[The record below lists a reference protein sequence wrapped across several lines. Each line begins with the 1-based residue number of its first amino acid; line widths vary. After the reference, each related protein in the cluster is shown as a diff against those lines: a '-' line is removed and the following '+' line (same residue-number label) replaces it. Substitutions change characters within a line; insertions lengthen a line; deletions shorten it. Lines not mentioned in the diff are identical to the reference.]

1 MPETEEQSVSVREQV
16 ELVRRVLRKRWWL
29 IAVVAVVAGAAAFG
43 TTKLLSPIYEAS
55 TSVRIVRERGLAE
68 ATPRG
73 ADYSG
78 RTLQAEAN
86 WFTSRQVVEQVVR
99 RLALAESRPGSLLEA
114 GMAKA
119 ENALRRLLNR
129 PVPED
134 AGFNEIVGRL
144 CEKSIKVKELA
155 GSNVLEIRVN
165 WHDPEMAMRIANTLV
180 DVFIEQFQEFSR
192 GRARQNR
199 TYLEQQVQL
208 VATQLKESENNLV
221 EFQKKTG
228 IVSPDDKQVGLPSQA
243 ELQGLMVEKRQVE
256 LQNASAHA
264 ELEQTDGRQ
273 ATGNAGTQESNEAL
287 RSALRNPTSLLRTLM
302 SQVVIK
308 ETDAARENQTY
319 TDEHP
324 AGSRTLKQL
333 EGLKERLREELK
345 RLGADPA
352 LTADDALLIAQEEE
366 QKARVSE
373 NMSAQLQVER
383 VSLAV
388 RTKLYEDQLTRLEAE
403 IAEAEKETQKLP
415 DELQQYMTLTR
426 EKRVNEELYTIL
438 CQRLAGAQVDEQSEL
453 CDIRVFDLARLPLKP
468 LKPKPALLTVL
479 GTFMGLLLG
488 ICVAFSIEYLDDSL
502 RTTQEVQSYLGLP
515 VLAEIPKVRVRNKL
529 VSAKKTP
536 ELVGPM

>member
-1 MPETEEQSVSVREQV
+1 
-16 ELVRRVLRKRWWL
+16 
-29 IAVVAVVAGAAAFG
+29 
-43 TTKLLSPIYEAS
+43 
-55 TSVRIVRERGLAE
+55 
-68 ATPRG
+68 
-73 ADYSG
+73 
-78 RTLQAEAN
+78 
-86 WFTSRQVVEQVVR
+86 
-99 RLALAESRPGSLLEA
+99 
-114 GMAKA
+114 
-119 ENALRRLLNR
+119 
-129 PVPED
+129 
-134 AGFNEIVGRL
+134 
-144 CEKSIKVKELA
+144 
-155 GSNVLEIRVN
+155 
-165 WHDPEMAMRIANTLV
+165 
-180 DVFIEQFQEFSR
+180 
-192 GRARQNR
+192 
-199 TYLEQQVQL
+199 
-208 VATQLKESENNLV
+208 
-221 EFQKKTG
+221 
-228 IVSPDDKQVGLPSQA
+228 
-243 ELQGLMVEKRQVE
+243 VE

-273 ATGNAGTQESNEAL
+273 ATGNAGTQEINEAL

-308 ETDAARENQTY
+308 ETDAARENQMY

-333 EGLKERLREELK
+333 EGLKDRLREELK

-352 LTADDALLIAQEEE
+352 LTADDALLMAQEEE
-366 QKARVSE
+366 QKAGVSE
-373 NMSAQLQVER
+373 NVSAQLQAER

-388 RTKLYEDQLTRLEAE
+388 RTKMYEDQLARLEAE
-403 IAEAEKETQKLP
+403 IAQAAKETQKLP
-415 DELQQYMTLTR
+415 DELQQYMTLAR
-426 EKRVNEELYTIL
+426 EKRVNEELYTML
-438 CQRLAGAQVDEQSEL
+438 CERLAGAQVDEQSEL